1 MKPKNIISQDVKR
14 VLWAYAKREEYY
26 KKVVCKRLERFDC
39 KHEKTFSRIEDT
51 VEYSLDLE
59 NEIFESNKKIIAL
72 RKALS
77 DLSDSEMQMINECF
91 FFEGKKPSYEDL
103 AKQYGITRQ
112 AYCKRLNKLLS
123 RLKPMVLFYLENE

>member
-1 MKPKNIISQDVKR
+1 MKTKNKTPKDVQR
-14 VLWAYAKREEYY
+14 ILWAYDKKEEYY
-26 KKVVCKRLERFDC
+26 QTVVLNNLESYDF

-59 NEIFESNKKIIAL
+59 NEIFESDKKIIAL
-72 RKALS
+72 KKALS

-91 FFEGKKPSYEDL
+91 FFEGKKSSYKDL

-123 RLKPMVLFYLENE
+123 RLKPMVLFYLDKE